1 MIVAGA
7 ANPDR
12 KKSDRPPAS
21 LDATEVRW
29 NRGREA
35 KPGKVKLGD
44 NTHRKGKMTLN
55 LRRPILIG
63 GIGLSA
69 ALWLLETLQHSGS
82 EMGETALI
90 GLAAAGAGY
99 WWWKQQ
105 SPKLELALPQPLA
118 NREAAEKAIAASE
131 TAIKLLAS
139 EAPNSADPANLTAKL
154 DRLRAELDR
163 QDLRITV
170 TGGKAVG
177 KTALIQVLNS
187 NWASQHPQK
196 LSLQET
202 AALFANT
209 NADAKIGGDLVLFVT
224 AGDITDSE
232 FQTLSQLAAA
242 GQRVLLVWN
251 KQDQYLPEQQSQVLH
266 SLQQKMQG
274 ILGTEEIIAIAASP
288 NSIKVRRHQADGTVQ
303 ERIENQ
309 VSQLDALT
317 ERLTKILTEERQQL
331 VWASAV
337 RDAASIK
344 LEAKT
349 LLNAVR
355 RDRALPIIEQYQY
368 IAAATVFANPVPA
381 LDLLATT
388 AISTQLVIDL
398 GDIYQRKFSLDQ
410 AKTVAAT
417 LANQMFKLG
426 LVELSTQTI
435 TGLLKS
441 NAVTYVAGG
450 AVQGISAAYF
460 TRIAGL
466 SLIEYFQSQEL
477 ENAPKGI
484 FNLDQLTKTL
494 QAVFTQNQQVSFLQ
508 SFVNQVASR
517 LSSQVS
523 GPETVKSAAN

>member
-1 MIVAGA
+1 
-7 ANPDR
+7 
-12 KKSDRPPAS
+12 
-21 LDATEVRW
+21 
-29 NRGREA
+29 
-35 KPGKVKLGD
+35 
-44 NTHRKGKMTLN
+44 MTLN

-63 GIGLSA
+63 GIGLSG

-90 GLAAAGAGY
+90 GLAAVGAGY

-118 NREAAEKAIAASE
+118 NREAAEKAIAAAE
-131 TAIKLLAS
+131 ATINLLAS
-139 EAPNSADPANLTAKL
+139 EAQNSAAPANLTAKL
-154 DRLRAELDR
+154 DRLRTELDR

-196 LSLQET
+196 LSFPET
-202 AALFANT
+202 ASLFANT
-209 NADAKIGGDLVLFVT
+209 TNTDAKICGDLVLFVT

-232 FQTLSQLAAA
+232 FQTLSQLASA

-251 KQDQYLPEQQSQVLH
+251 KQDQYLPAQQSQILNSLH
-266 SLQQKMQG
+266 QRMQG
-274 ILGTEEIIAIAASP
+274 ILGTEDIIAIAASP
-288 NSIKVRRHQADGTVQ
+288 NSIKVRQHQADGTFV

-309 VSQLDALT
+309 VSQLDPLTARLT
-317 ERLTKILTEERQQL
+317 EILTEERQQL

-337 RDAASIK
+337 REAASIK

-349 LLNAVR
+349 LLNGVR
-355 RDRALPIIEQYQY
+355 RDRAMPIIEQYQY
-368 IAAATVFANPVPA
+368 IAAAAVFANPVPA

-398 GDIYQRKFSLDQ
+398 GAIYQQQFSLDQ
-410 AKTVAAT
+410 AKTVAGT
-417 LANQMFKLG
+417 LATQMFKLG

-466 SLIEYFQSQEL
+466 SLIEYFQSREL
-477 ENAPKGI
+477 ENAPTSI
-484 FNLDQLTKTL
+484 LNIDHLTKTL
-494 QAVFTQNQQVSFLQ
+494 QAVFMQNQQVSFLQ
-508 SFVNQVASR
+508 AFINQVASR
-517 LSSQVS
+517 LAPQMSQSEAVNS
-523 GPETVKSAAN
+523 VAN

>member
-1 MIVAGA
+1 
-7 ANPDR
+7 
-12 KKSDRPPAS
+12 
-21 LDATEVRW
+21 
-29 NRGREA
+29 
-35 KPGKVKLGD
+35 
-44 NTHRKGKMTLN
+44 MTLN

-99 WWWKQQ
+99 WWWRQQ

-118 NREAAEKAIAASE
+118 NREAAEKAIATSE
-131 TAIKLLAS
+131 AAINLLAL
-139 EAPNSADPANLTAKL
+139 EAQNSAAPAHLTAKL

-187 NWASQHPQK
+187 KWASQQPPK
-196 LSLQET
+196 LIFSET
-202 AALFANT
+202 APLFANT

-232 FQTLSQLAAA
+232 FKTLSQLASA
-242 GQRVLLVWN
+242 GQRVLLIWN
-251 KQDQYLPEQQSQVLH
+251 KLDQYLPAQQSQVL
-266 SLQQKMQG
+266 QQLHQRMQG
-274 ILGTEEIIAIAASP
+274 ILGTEDIIAIAASP
-288 NSIKVRRHQADGTVQ
+288 NSIKVRQHQADGTVQ

-309 VSQLDALT
+309 VSQLEPLT
-317 ERLTKILTEERQQL
+317 ERFTQILTDERQQL

-337 RDAASIK
+337 REAASIK

-355 RDRALPIIEQYQY
+355 RDRSIPIIEQYQY
-368 IAAATVFANPVPA
+368 IAAAAVFANPVPA

-398 GDIYQRKFSLDQ
+398 GAIYQQKFSLDQ

-417 LANQMFKLG
+417 LASQMFKLG

-441 NAVTYVAGG
+441 NAVTYAAGG

-477 ENAPKGI
+477 DNAAKGI
-484 FNLDQLTKTL
+484 FSLDQLTKTL
-494 QAVFTQNQQVSFLQ
+494 QAVFQQNQQVSFLE
-508 SFVNQVASR
+508 SFVNEVASR
-517 LSSQVS
+517 LSPQTS
-523 GPETVKSAAN
+523 GPQAVNSAAN

>member
-1 MIVAGA
+1 
-7 ANPDR
+7 
-12 KKSDRPPAS
+12 
-21 LDATEVRW
+21 
-29 NRGREA
+29 
-35 KPGKVKLGD
+35 
-44 NTHRKGKMTLN
+44 MTLN

-99 WWWKQQ
+99 WWWRQQ

-118 NREAAEKAIAASE
+118 DREAAEKAIAQAE
-131 TAIKLLAS
+131 AAIKLLAS
-139 EAPNSADPANLTAKL
+139 EAKNSLNPAHLTAKL
-154 DRLRAELDR
+154 DRLKAELDR

-177 KTALIQVLNS
+177 KTALIKVLNS
-187 NWASQHPQK
+187 NWASQQPQK
-196 LSLQET
+196 LIFSET
-202 AALFANT
+202 APLFANT
-209 NADAKIGGDLVLFVT
+209 TNVDAKIGGDLVLFVT

-232 FQTLSQLAAA
+232 FQTLSQLASA

-251 KQDQYLPEQQSQVLH
+251 KLDQYLPAQQSQI
-266 SLQQKMQG
+266 LQQLHQRMQG
-274 ILGTEEIIAIAASP
+274 ILGTEDIIAIAASP
-288 NSIKVRRHQADGTVQ
+288 NSIKVRQHQADGTVQ

-309 VSQLDALT
+309 VSQLEPLA
-317 ERLTKILTEERQQL
+317 ERFTQILTQERQQL

-337 RDAASIK
+337 REAASIK

-349 LLNAVR
+349 LLNGVR
-355 RDRALPIIEQYQY
+355 RDRAIPIIEQYQY
-368 IAAATVFANPVPA
+368 IAAAAVFANPVPA

-398 GDIYQRKFSLDQ
+398 GAIYKQQFSLDQ

-417 LANQMFKLG
+417 LASQMFKLG

-441 NAVTYVAGG
+441 NAVTYAAGG

-477 ENAPKGI
+477 ENAAKGI
-484 FNLDQLTKTL
+484 FNLTELTKTL
-494 QAVFTQNQQVSFLQ
+494 QAVFMQNQQVSFLQ
-508 SFVNQVASR
+508 SFVNEVASR
-517 LSSQVS
+517 LSPQTS
-523 GPETVKSAAN
+523 GPQAVKSAAN

>member
-1 MIVAGA
+1 
-7 ANPDR
+7 
-12 KKSDRPPAS
+12 
-21 LDATEVRW
+21 
-29 NRGREA
+29 
-35 KPGKVKLGD
+35 
-44 NTHRKGKMTLN
+44 MTLN

-90 GLAAAGAGY
+90 GLTAAGAGY

-105 SPKLELALPQPLA
+105 SPTLELELPQPLA
-118 NREAAEKAIAASE
+118 KREAAEKAIATAE
-131 TAIKLLAS
+131 AAIKLLAS
-139 EAPNSADPANLTAKL
+139 EAQNSVNPAHLTAKL
-154 DRLRAELDR
+154 DRLKAELDR

-187 NWASQHPQK
+187 DWASQQPQQQIF
-196 LSLQET
+196 SET
-202 AALFANT
+202 APLFASTT
-209 NADAKIGGDLVLFVT
+209 NSDAKIGGDLVLFVT

-232 FQTLSQLAAA
+232 FQTLSQLASA
-242 GQRVLLVWN
+242 GQRVLLVLN
-251 KQDQYLPEQQSQVLH
+251 KLDQYLPAQQSQI
-266 SLQQKMQG
+266 LQQLHQRMQG
-274 ILGTEEIIAIAASP
+274 ILGTEDIIAIAASP
-288 NSIKVRRHQADGTVQ
+288 NSIKVRQHQADGTVQ
-303 ERIENQ
+303 ERIETQ
-309 VSQLDALT
+309 VSQLEPLT
-317 ERLTKILTEERQQL
+317 ARLTQIVTQEGQQL

-337 RDAASIK
+337 REAATVK

-349 LLNAVR
+349 CLNVVR
-355 RDRALPIIEQYQY
+355 RDRAMPIIEQYQY
-368 IAAATVFANPVPA
+368 IAAAAVFANPVAA

-398 GDIYQRKFSLDQ
+398 GAIYKQEFSLDQ

-417 LANQMFKLG
+417 LATQMFKLG
-426 LVELSTQTI
+426 LVEVSTQTI

-441 NAVTYVAGG
+441 NAVTYAAGG

-477 ENAPKGI
+477 DNAAKGI
-484 FNLDQLTKTL
+484 FSLNQLTKTL
-494 QAVFTQNQQVSFLQ
+494 QAVFQQNQQVSFLQ
-508 SFVNQVASR
+508 SFVNQIASR
-517 LSSQVS
+517 LSPQTSGAQV
-523 GPETVKSAAN
+523 VNSAAN

>member
-1 MIVAGA
+1 
-7 ANPDR
+7 
-12 KKSDRPPAS
+12 
-21 LDATEVRW
+21 
-29 NRGREA
+29 
-35 KPGKVKLGD
+35 
-44 NTHRKGKMTLN
+44 MTLN

-99 WWWKQQ
+99 WWWNQR
-105 SPKLELALPQPLA
+105 SPKLELALPQPRA
-118 NREAAEKAIAASE
+118 NREAAEKAIAQAE
-131 TAIKLLAS
+131 AAINLLS
-139 EAPNSADPANLTAKL
+139 LEAQNSADPANLTAKL
-154 DRLRAELDR
+154 DRLTAELDR

-187 NWASQHPQK
+187 NWVSQHPQK
-196 LSLQET
+196 LSFPET
-202 AALFANT
+202 SPLFANT
-209 NADAKIGGDLVLFVT
+209 TNVDVKIGGDLVLFVT

-232 FQTLSQLAAA
+232 FQTLSQLASAL
-242 GQRVLLVWN
+242 QRVLLIWN
-251 KQDQYLPEQQSQVLH
+251 KQDQYLPAQQSQILN

-274 ILGTEEIIAIAASP
+274 ILGTEDIIAIAASP
-288 NSIKVRRHQADGTVQ
+288 NSIKVRQHQADGTFA
-303 ERIENQ
+303 ERMENQ
-309 VSQLDALT
+309 VSQLELLT
-317 ERLTKILTEERQQL
+317 ARLTQILTEEGQQL

-337 RDAASIK
+337 RSAASIK

-349 LLNAVR
+349 LLNVVR
-355 RDRALPIIEQYQY
+355 RDRAMPIIEQYQY
-368 IAAATVFANPVPA
+368 IAAAAVFANPVPA

-398 GDIYQRKFSLDQ
+398 GTIYQQKFSLDQ
-410 AKTVAAT
+410 AKTVAGT
-417 LANQMFKLG
+417 LATQMFKLG

-477 ENAPKGI
+477 DNVANKGLNI
-484 FNLDQLTKTL
+484 DRLTKTL
-494 QAVFTQNQQVSFLQ
+494 QAVFMQNQQVSFLQ
-508 SFVNQVASR
+508 AFINQVASR
-517 LSSQVS
+517 LSPQISQSEAVN
-523 GPETVKSAAN
+523 SAVN

>member
-1 MIVAGA
+1 
-7 ANPDR
+7 
-12 KKSDRPPAS
+12 
-21 LDATEVRW
+21 
-29 NRGREA
+29 
-35 KPGKVKLGD
+35 
-44 NTHRKGKMTLN
+44 MTLN
-55 LRRPILIG
+55 SRRPILIG

-82 EMGETALI
+82 EMSETALI

-99 WWWKQQ
+99 WWWRQQ
-105 SPKLELALPQPLA
+105 SPTLELALPQPLA
-118 NREAAEKAIAASE
+118 NREAAEKAIATSE
-131 TAIKLLAS
+131 AAINLLAL
-139 EAPNSADPANLTAKL
+139 EAQNSADPAHLTAKL

-187 NWASQHPQK
+187 NWASQQPSK
-196 LSLQET
+196 LIFSET
-202 AALFANT
+202 APLFSNT

-232 FQTLSQLAAA
+232 FKTLSQLASAL
-242 GQRVLLVWN
+242 QRVLLVWN
-251 KQDQYLPEQQSQVLH
+251 KLDQYLPAQQSQVL
-266 SLQQKMQG
+266 QQLHQRMQG
-274 ILGTEEIIAIAASP
+274 ILGAEDIIAIAASP
-288 NSIKVRRHQADGTVQ
+288 NSIKVRQHQADGTVQ

-309 VSQLDALT
+309 VSQLEPLT
-317 ERLTKILTEERQQL
+317 ARFTQILTQERQQL

-337 RDAASIK
+337 REAASIK

-349 LLNAVR
+349 LLNGVR
-355 RDRALPIIEQYQY
+355 RDRSIPIIEQYQY
-368 IAAATVFANPVPA
+368 IAAAAVFANPVPA

-398 GDIYQRKFSLDQ
+398 GAIYQQKFSLDQ

-417 LANQMFKLG
+417 LASQMFKLG

-441 NAVTYVAGG
+441 NAVTYAAGG

-466 SLIEYFQSQEL
+466 SLIEHFQSQEI
-477 ENAPKGI
+477 ENSAQGI
-484 FNLDQLTKTL
+484 FNIDQLTKTL
-494 QAVFTQNQQVSFLQ
+494 QAVFMQNQQVSFLQ
-508 SFVNQVASR
+508 SFVNEVASR
-517 LSSQVS
+517 LSPQTS
-523 GPETVKSAAN
+523 GPQAVNSGVN

>member
-1 MIVAGA
+1 
-7 ANPDR
+7 
-12 KKSDRPPAS
+12 
-21 LDATEVRW
+21 
-29 NRGREA
+29 
-35 KPGKVKLGD
+35 
-44 NTHRKGKMTLN
+44 MTLN

-105 SPKLELALPQPLA
+105 SPKLELALPQPRA
-118 NREAAEKAIAASE
+118 NREAAEKAIA
-131 TAIKLLAS
+131 TAEAAINLLAL
-139 EAPNSADPANLTAKL
+139 EAQNSADPAHLTAKL
-154 DRLRAELDR
+154 DRLRTELDR

-187 NWASQHPQK
+187 NWASQHPQN
-196 LSLQET
+196 LSLKET
-202 AALFANT
+202 APLFANT
-209 NADAKIGGDLVLFVT
+209 AKADAKIGGDLVLFAT

-232 FQTLSQLAAA
+232 FQTLSQLASA

-251 KQDQYLPEQQSQVLH
+251 KQDQYLPAQQSQILNSLH
-266 SLQQKMQG
+266 QRMQG
-274 ILGTEEIIAIAASP
+274 ILGTEDIIAIAASP
-288 NSIKVRRHQADGTVQ
+288 NSIKVRQHQADGTFV

-309 VSQLDALT
+309 VSQLDPLTARLT
-317 ERLTKILTEERQQL
+317 EILTEERQQL

-337 RDAASIK
+337 REAASIK

-349 LLNAVR
+349 LLNGVR
-355 RDRALPIIEQYQY
+355 RDRAMPIIEQYQY
-368 IAAATVFANPVPA
+368 IAAAAVFANPVPA

-398 GDIYQRKFSLDQ
+398 GAIYQQQFSLDQ
-410 AKTVAAT
+410 AKTVAGT
-417 LANQMFKLG
+417 LATQMFKLG

-466 SLIEYFQSQEL
+466 SLIEYFQSREL
-477 ENAPKGI
+477 ENASTSI
-484 FNLDQLTKTL
+484 LNIDHLTKTL
-494 QAVFTQNQQVSFLQ
+494 QAVFMQNQQVSFLQ
-508 SFVNQVASR
+508 AFINQVASR
-517 LSSQVS
+517 LSPQISQSEAVN
-523 GPETVKSAAN
+523 SAAN

>member
-1 MIVAGA
+1 
-7 ANPDR
+7 
-12 KKSDRPPAS
+12 
-21 LDATEVRW
+21 VR
-29 NRGREA
+29 E
-35 KPGKVKLGD
+35 
-44 NTHRKGKMTLN
+44 
-55 LRRPILIG
+55 
-63 GIGLSA
+63 
-69 ALWLLETLQHSGS
+69 
-82 EMGETALI
+82 
-90 GLAAAGAGY
+90 
-99 WWWKQQ
+99 
-105 SPKLELALPQPLA
+105 
-118 NREAAEKAIAASE
+118 
-131 TAIKLLAS
+131 
-139 EAPNSADPANLTAKL
+139 
-154 DRLRAELDR
+154 
-163 QDLRITV
+163 
-170 TGGKAVG
+170 
-177 KTALIQVLNS
+177 
-187 NWASQHPQK
+187 
-196 LSLQET
+196 
-202 AALFANT
+202 
-209 NADAKIGGDLVLFVT
+209 
-224 AGDITDSE
+224 
-232 FQTLSQLAAA
+232 
-242 GQRVLLVWN
+242 
-251 KQDQYLPEQQSQVLH
+251 
-266 SLQQKMQG
+266 
-274 ILGTEEIIAIAASP
+274 
-288 NSIKVRRHQADGTVQ
+288 
-303 ERIENQ
+303 
-309 VSQLDALT
+309 
-317 ERLTKILTEERQQL
+317 
-331 VWASAV
+331 
-337 RDAASIK
+337 AASIK

-355 RDRALPIIEQYQY
+355 RDRAIPIIEQYQY

-398 GDIYQRKFSLDQ
+398 GAIYQRKFSLDQ

-477 ENAPKGI
+477 ENAAKGI

>member
-1 MIVAGA
+1 
-7 ANPDR
+7 
-12 KKSDRPPAS
+12 
-21 LDATEVRW
+21 
-29 NRGREA
+29 
-35 KPGKVKLGD
+35 
-44 NTHRKGKMTLN
+44 MTLN

-99 WWWKQQ
+99 WWWNQQ
-105 SPKLELALPQPLA
+105 SPKLELALPDPLA

-131 TAIKLLAS
+131 ATINLLAS
-139 EAPNSADPANLTAKL
+139 EAQNSADPANLKAKL
-154 DRLRAELDR
+154 DRLRSELDR

-187 NWASQHPQK
+187 NWVSQHPQK
-196 LSLQET
+196 LSFPET
-202 AALFANT
+202 VPLFANT
-209 NADAKIGGDLVLFVT
+209 TNTDVKIGGDLVLFVT

-232 FQTLSQLAAA
+232 FQTLSQLASA

-251 KQDQYLPEQQSQVLH
+251 KQDQYLPAQQSQILH

-274 ILGTEEIIAIAASP
+274 ILGTEDIIAIAASP
-288 NSIKVRRHQADGTVQ
+288 NSIKVRQHQADGTFV

-309 VSQLDALT
+309 VSQLELLT
-317 ERLTKILTEERQQL
+317 ARLTKILTEERQQL

-337 RDAASIK
+337 RSAASIK

-355 RDRALPIIEQYQY
+355 RDRAMPIIEQSQY
-368 IAAATVFANPVPA
+368 IAAAAVFANPVPA

-398 GDIYQRKFSLDQ
+398 GAIYQQKFSLDQ
-410 AKTVAAT
+410 AKTVAGT
-417 LANQMFKLG
+417 LATQMFKLG

-466 SLIEYFQSQEL
+466 SLIEYFQSREL
-477 ENAPKGI
+477 ENAAKGI
-484 FNLDQLTKTL
+484 LNIDQLTKTL
-494 QAVFTQNQQVSFLQ
+494 QTVFMQNQQVSFLQ
-508 SFVNQVASR
+508 AFINQVASR
-517 LSSQVS
+517 LAPQISQSEAVN
-523 GPETVKSAAN
+523 SAAN

>member
-1 MIVAGA
+1 MQRA

-12 KKSDRPPAS
+12 KKSDRQPAS

-29 NRGREA
+29 NIGREA

-105 SPKLELALPQPLA
+105 SPKLELELPQPLA

-139 EAPNSADPANLTAKL
+139 EAQNSADPANLTAKL
-154 DRLRAELDR
+154 DRLGAELDR

-177 KTALIQVLNS
+177 KTALIEVLNS

-202 AALFANT
+202 APLFANT
-209 NADAKIGGDLVLFVT
+209 KADAKIYGDLVLFVT

-232 FQTLSQLAAA
+232 FKTLSQLASA

-251 KQDQYLPEQQSQVLH
+251 KQDQHLPAQQSQILH
-266 SLQQKMQG
+266 SLQQRMQG
-274 ILGTEEIIAIAASP
+274 ILGTEDIIAIAASP
-288 NSIKVRRHQADGTVQ
+288 NSIKVRQHQADGTFK
-303 ERIENQ
+303 ERIETQ
-309 VSQLDALT
+309 VSQLEPLT
-317 ERLTKILTEERQQL
+317 KRLTTILTAEQQQL

-337 RDAASIK
+337 REAASIK

-349 LLNAVR
+349 LLNGVR
-355 RDRALPIIEQYQY
+355 RDRAIPIIEQYQY
-368 IAAATVFANPVPA
+368 IAAAAVFTNPVPA

-398 GDIYQRKFSLDQ
+398 GAIYQQKFSLEQ

-417 LANQMFKLG
+417 LASQMFKLG

-435 TGLLKS
+435 SGLLKS

-466 SLIEYFQSQEL
+466 SLIEYFQSREV
-477 ENAPKGI
+477 ENAGI
-484 FNLDQLTKTL
+484 GFLNIDQLTKTL
-494 QAVFTQNQQVSFLQ
+494 QAVFMQNQQVSFLQ
-508 SFVNQVASR
+508 SFINQVASR
-517 LSSQVS
+517 LSSQGS
-523 GPETVKSAAN
+523 GPETVKSAVN

>member
-1 MIVAGA
+1 
-7 ANPDR
+7 
-12 KKSDRPPAS
+12 
-21 LDATEVRW
+21 
-29 NRGREA
+29 
-35 KPGKVKLGD
+35 
-44 NTHRKGKMTLN
+44 MTLN

-69 ALWLLETLQHSGS
+69 ALWLLETVQHSGS
-82 EMGETALI
+82 EMSETALI
-90 GLAAAGAGY
+90 GLVAASAGY
-99 WWWKQQ
+99 WWWNRQ

-118 NREAAEKAIAASE
+118 NREAAEKAIATAE
-131 TAIKLLAS
+131 AAIKLLAL
-139 EAPNSADPANLTAKL
+139 EAQNSANPANLTEKL
-154 DRLRAELDR
+154 DRLKAELDR

-187 NWASQHPQK
+187 NWASQQPQK
-196 LSLQET
+196 QIFSET
-202 AALFANT
+202 SPLFANT
-209 NADAKIGGDLVLFVT
+209 TNIDTKIGGDLVLFVT

-232 FQTLSQLAAA
+232 FQTLSQLVSAL
-242 GQRVLLVWN
+242 QRVLLIWN
-251 KQDQYLPEQQSQVLH
+251 KQDQYLPAQQSQILN

-274 ILGTEEIIAIAASP
+274 ILGTEDIIAIAASP
-288 NSIKVRRHQADGTVQ
+288 NSIKVRQHQADGTFA
-303 ERIENQ
+303 ERMENQ
-309 VSQLDALT
+309 VSQLEPLT
-317 ERLTKILTEERQQL
+317 ARLTQILTEEGQQL

-337 RDAASIK
+337 REAVSIK

-349 LLNAVR
+349 LLNVVR
-355 RDRALPIIEQYQY
+355 RDRAIPIIEQYQY
-368 IAAATVFANPVPA
+368 IAAAAVFANPVPA

-398 GDIYQRKFSLDQ
+398 GAIYQQKFSLDQ

-417 LANQMFKLG
+417 LASQMFKLG

-477 ENAPKGI
+477 DNAVKGS
-484 FNLDQLTKTL
+484 FNIHQLTKTL
-494 QAVFTQNQQVSFLQ
+494 QAVFQQNQQISFLQ
-508 SFVNQVASR
+508 AFINQVASR
-517 LSSQVS
+517 LSPQTS
-523 GPETVKSAAN
+523 GPQAVNLAAN

>member
-1 MIVAGA
+1 
-7 ANPDR
+7 
-12 KKSDRPPAS
+12 
-21 LDATEVRW
+21 
-29 NRGREA
+29 
-35 KPGKVKLGD
+35 
-44 NTHRKGKMTLN
+44 MTLN

-99 WWWKQQ
+99 WWWKQR
-105 SPKLELALPQPLA
+105 SPKLELALPQPRA
-118 NREAAEKAIAASE
+118 NREAAEKAIAQAE
-131 TAIKLLAS
+131 AGINLLS
-139 EAPNSADPANLTAKL
+139 LEAQNSADPANLTAKL
-154 DRLRAELDR
+154 DRLTAELDR

-196 LSLQET
+196 LSFPET
-202 AALFANT
+202 SPLFANT
-209 NADAKIGGDLVLFVT
+209 NTDVKIGGDLVLFVT

-232 FQTLSQLAAA
+232 FKTLSQLASAL
-242 GQRVLLVWN
+242 QRVLLIWN
-251 KQDQYLPEQQSQVLH
+251 KQDQYLPAQQSQILN

-274 ILGTEEIIAIAASP
+274 ILGTEDIIAIAASP
-288 NSIKVRRHQADGTVQ
+288 NSIKVRQHQADGTFA
-303 ERIENQ
+303 ERMENQ
-309 VSQLDALT
+309 VSQLEPLT
-317 ERLTKILTEERQQL
+317 ARLTQILTEEGQQL

-337 RDAASIK
+337 RSAASIK

-349 LLNAVR
+349 LLNVVR
-355 RDRALPIIEQYQY
+355 RDRAMPIIEQYQY
-368 IAAATVFANPVPA
+368 IAAAAVFANPVPA

-398 GDIYQRKFSLDQ
+398 GTIYQQKFSLDQ
-410 AKTVAAT
+410 AKTVAGT
-417 LANQMFKLG
+417 LATQMFKLG

-477 ENAPKGI
+477 DNVANKGLNI
-484 FNLDQLTKTL
+484 DRLTKTL
-494 QAVFTQNQQVSFLQ
+494 QAVFQQNQQVSFLQ
-508 SFVNQVASR
+508 AFINQVASR
-517 LSSQVS
+517 LSPQISQSEAVN
-523 GPETVKSAAN
+523 SAVN

>member
-1 MIVAGA
+1 
-7 ANPDR
+7 
-12 KKSDRPPAS
+12 
-21 LDATEVRW
+21 
-29 NRGREA
+29 
-35 KPGKVKLGD
+35 
-44 NTHRKGKMTLN
+44 MTLN
-55 LRRPILIG
+55 LRRPILVG

-99 WWWKQQ
+99 WWWNQQ
-105 SPKLELALPQPLA
+105 SPKLELALPQPRA
-118 NREAAEKAIAASE
+118 NREAAQKAIATSE
-131 TAIKLLAS
+131 AAIKLLS
-139 EAPNSADPANLTAKL
+139 LEAQNSADPANLTAKL
-154 DRLRAELDR
+154 DRLRTELDR

-187 NWASQHPQK
+187 NWVSQQPQK
-196 LSLQET
+196 LSFPET
-202 AALFANT
+202 APLFANT
-209 NADAKIGGDLVLFVT
+209 TNVDAKIGGDLVLFVT

-232 FQTLSQLAAA
+232 FKTLSQLASA
-242 GQRVLLVWN
+242 GQRVLLIWN
-251 KQDQYLPEQQSQVLH
+251 KQDQYLPAQQSQILN

-274 ILGTEEIIAIAASP
+274 ILGTEDIIAIAASP
-288 NSIKVRRHQADGTVQ
+288 NSIKVRQHQADGTFA

-309 VSQLDALT
+309 VSQLEPLT
-317 ERLTKILTEERQQL
+317 ARLTQILTEEGQQL

-337 RDAASIK
+337 RSAASIK

-349 LLNAVR
+349 CLNVVR
-355 RDRALPIIEQYQY
+355 RDRSIPIIEQYQY
-368 IAAATVFANPVPA
+368 IAAAAVFANPVPA

-398 GDIYQRKFSLDQ
+398 GAIYQQKFSLDQ
-410 AKTVAAT
+410 AKTVAGT
-417 LANQMFKLG
+417 LATQMFKLG

-435 TGLLKS
+435 SGLLKS

-477 ENAPKGI
+477 DNVANKGLNI
-484 FNLDQLTKTL
+484 DRLTKTL
-494 QAVFTQNQQVSFLQ
+494 QAVFQQNQQVSFLQ
-508 SFVNQVASR
+508 AFVNQVASR
-517 LSSQVS
+517 LSPQTS
-523 GPETVKSAAN
+523 GPQAVNSAAS

>member
-1 MIVAGA
+1 
-7 ANPDR
+7 
-12 KKSDRPPAS
+12 
-21 LDATEVRW
+21 
-29 NRGREA
+29 
-35 KPGKVKLGD
+35 
-44 NTHRKGKMTLN
+44 MTLN

-118 NREAAEKAIAASE
+118 NREAAEKAIAAAG
-131 TAIKLLAS
+131 TAINLLAS
-139 EAPNSADPANLTAKL
+139 EAQNSADPANLTAKL
-154 DRLRAELDR
+154 DRLGTELDR

-177 KTALIQVLNS
+177 KTALIKVLNS
-187 NWASQHPQK
+187 NWASQHQQK

-202 AALFANT
+202 APLFANT
-209 NADAKIGGDLVLFVT
+209 ANADAKIGGDLVLFVT

-232 FQTLSQLAAA
+232 FQTLSQLASA

-251 KQDQYLPEQQSQVLH
+251 KQDQYLPAQQSQVLH

-288 NSIKVRRHQADGTVQ
+288 NSIKVRQHQADGTVQ

-309 VSQLDALT
+309 VSQLDALAA
-317 ERLTKILTEERQQL
+317 RLTEILTQEGQQL

-337 RDAASIK
+337 REAASIK

-349 LLNAVR
+349 LLNGVR
-355 RDRALPIIEQYQY
+355 RDRAIPIIEQYQY
-368 IAAATVFANPVPA
+368 IAAAAVFANPVPA

-398 GDIYQRKFSLDQ
+398 GAIYQQQFSLDQ

-417 LANQMFKLG
+417 LASQMFKLG
-426 LVELSTQTI
+426 LVEFSTQTI

-441 NAVTYVAGG
+441 NAVTYAAGG

-466 SLIEYFQSQEL
+466 SLIEYFQSREL
-477 ENAPKGI
+477 ENAPTSI
-484 FNLDQLTKTL
+484 LNIDHLTKTL
-494 QAVFTQNQQVSFLQ
+494 QAVFMQNQQVSFLQ
-508 SFVNQVASR
+508 AFINQVASR
-517 LSSQVS
+517 LSPQMSQSEAVN
-523 GPETVKSAAN
+523 SAAN